1 MPRDI
6 SPSTMSPINE
16 NCVENFKSISGRIKK
31 QSIYFN
37 IFLVSTFL
45 AKNIVFSLAI
55 VDSANTVISSCIAKR
70 NL

>member
-45 AKNIVFSLAI
+45 AKNIECLLSSLLPLLI
-55 VDSANTVISSCIAKR
+55 QQTQ
-70 NL
+70 